1 MAQIVSTT
9 SMELVIW
16 CMFIGLMLAAI
27 FMFYQKK
34 VIGAFVRALLGA
46 KASNEDSAKTLKEL
60 GFESNMPVRSALR
73 SGGTLRKLVWETGDN
88 YLENENGVK
97 YSARQIPMDVNTA
110 RFYISEENR
119 VRAELRYNEK
129 GSDIFMLIIT
139 GLVFLMIAYLAVEYL
154 PSLLSLMGIQL

>member
-1 MAQIVSTT
+1 MAEIVSTT

-27 FMFYQKK
+27 YMFYQKK
-34 VIGAFVRALLGA
+34 VIGAFVRALLGTG
-46 KASNEDSAKTLKEL
+46 ASDQDSAKTLKEL
-60 GFESNMPVRSALR
+60 GFEGNLPVRSALR
-73 SGGTLRKLVWETGDN
+73 GSGVLRKLVWETGDN
-88 YLENENGVK
+88 YIENEDGVK
-97 YSARQIPMDVNTA
+97 YSARQTPMDVNTA
-110 RFYISEENR
+110 RFYINEENR

-154 PSLLSLMGIQL
+154 PDLLNLLGFEL